1 MIKRNILK
9 RLENHLSLPETTVL
23 IGPRQVGK
31 TYLMRVLQ
39 KGLEE
44 KGEKTVFFNLD
55 VLEHKP
61 FFETQTAL
69 INYIRLQVGEGKA
82 YVFIDEIQH
91 KENAGLFLK
100 GLYDM
105 QVAYKFIVSGS
116 GSLDLKAKIKESGAG
131 RKQLFYIGSINFEEF
146 VNFKTNYK
154 YEGRLQDFFELQEI
168 QTQLLLEEYM
178 MFGGY
183 PRVILAETV
192 DAKKDI
198 IEEIYTSYIE
208 KDITDLLKV
217 EKSGAF
223 TDLLRLMAAQIGNLI
238 NLAELAHTIGLN
250 DKTIQRYLW
259 YLQETFILKKVTPY
273 SRSANSEIVKSPV
286 YYFNDTGLRNYLLG
300 LFGLPKIPSALS
312 SHLFENVVFTLI
324 NQQISYA
331 STHIHFWRTKDN
343 AEVDFVV
350 EKGLE
355 VIPVEAKYTKM
366 KNVEITRSYRSFLA
380 RYKPSKGYIV
390 HLGKKSA
397 TQVDATGTEKTE
409 IEAVPFYFLIGHEI
423 LI

>member
-1 MIKRNILK
+1 MIKRNILGK
-9 RLENHLSLPETTVL
+9 LEKHLELPETTVL

-31 TYLMRVLQ
+31 TYLMKLLQ

-44 KGEKTVFFNLD
+44 RGEKTVFLNLD
-55 VLEHKP
+55 IDEHKP

-69 INYIRLQVGEGKA
+69 INYIRLQVGGKA

-105 QVAYKFIVSGS
+105 QAPYKFIVSGS

-131 RKQLFYIGSINFEEF
+131 RKQLFYIESINFEEF

-154 YEGRLQDFFELQEI
+154 YEGRLQGFFELQEI

-192 DAKKDI
+192 NVKKDVM
-198 IEEIYTSYIE
+198 EEIYTSYIG
-208 KDITDLLKV
+208 KDITGLLRV
-217 EKSGAF
+217 EKPGAF
-223 TDLLRLMAAQIGNLI
+223 TDLLKLMAAQIGSLVNF
-238 NLAELAHTIGLN
+238 AELAQTIRLN
-250 DKTIQRYLW
+250 DKTIQHYLM
-259 YLQETFILKKVTPY
+259 YLQETFVLKKVPPY
-273 SRSANSEIVKSPV
+273 SRSASSEIVKSPV

-300 LFGLPKIPSALS
+300 LFGLSTIPSPLS
-312 SHLFENVVFTLI
+312 GHLFENFVFTLI
-324 NQQISYA
+324 NQQVSYA
-331 STHIHFWRTKDN
+331 STHVHFWRTKDN

-350 EKGLE
+350 ERGLE
-355 VIPVEAKYTKM
+355 VIPIEAKYTKM
-366 KNVEITRSYRSFLA
+366 KSVEITRSYRSFLV
-380 RYKPSKGYIV
+380 RYKPKKGLII
-390 HLGKKSA
+390 HLGEKFV
-397 TQVDATGTEKTE
+397 TQVDTTETKKTE
-409 IEAVPFYFLIGHEI
+409 VEAIPFHSLIGHEV
-423 LI
+423 LS